1 MKDLSQSVQKRNQAE
16 TPKEKWIPIPKH
28 TIKDSVFTSLFQ
40 EKKYLLELYRT
51 LHPEDKKATED
62 SLRNITMKNVL
73 TDGIYND
80 LGFLAGDR
88 LLILVEAQT
97 TWTVN
102 IILRALLYLA
112 QTYQDYFNREKAD
125 LYRSKKVKV
134 PKPEL
139 YVIYTG
145 RRGNRPERISLTKEF
160 FRGEECALEVTIQ
173 VLYGDPA
180 WEDTTT
186 NDKTELDI
194 IQQYIFF
201 TKVYN
206 EQLVKYKRTK
216 KAITET
222 IRICKEQNVLKEY
235 LESREKEVVDIMS
248 TLFDEERILQIH
260 IENRVKEAAERAAR
274 KAAKAAAKAA
284 AKKAAK
290 EVEEVKEEARIEAKI
305 EAKKE
310 AEEAAKKMLK
320 TGKLTIEEIA
330 DCLTGLSAED
340 VERIKE
346 KLEQKV

>member
-1 MKDLSQSVQKRNQAE
+1 MCVC
-16 TPKEKWIPIPKH
+16 
-28 TIKDSVFTSLFQ
+28 
-40 EKKYLLELYRT
+40 
-51 LHPEDKKATED
+51 
-62 SLRNITMKNVL
+62 
-73 TDGIYND
+73 
-80 LGFLAGDR
+80 
-88 LLILVEAQT
+88 
-97 TWTVN
+97 
-102 IILRALLYLA
+102 
-112 QTYQDYFNREKAD
+112 
-125 LYRSKKVKV
+125 
-134 PKPEL
+134 
-139 YVIYTG
+139 TG
-145 RRGNRPERISLTKEF
+145 AF
-160 FRGEECALEVTIQ
+160 F
-173 VLYGDPA
+173 
-180 WEDTTT
+180 
-186 NDKTELDI
+186 
-194 IQQYIFF
+194 
-201 TKVYN
+201 
-206 EQLVKYKRTK
+206 EQLGKYKRTK

-222 IRICKEQNVLKEY
+222 IRICKERNVLKEY

-274 KAAKAAAKAA
+274 KAAKAA

>member
-1 MKDLSQSVQKRNQAE
+1 M
-16 TPKEKWIPIPKH
+16 
-28 TIKDSVFTSLFQ
+28 
-40 EKKYLLELYRT
+40 
-51 LHPEDKKATED
+51 
-62 SLRNITMKNVL
+62 
-73 TDGIYND
+73 
-80 LGFLAGDR
+80 
-88 LLILVEAQT
+88 
-97 TWTVN
+97 
-102 IILRALLYLA
+102 
-112 QTYQDYFNREKAD
+112 
-125 LYRSKKVKV
+125 
-134 PKPEL
+134 
-139 YVIYTG
+139 
-145 RRGNRPERISLTKEF
+145 
-160 FRGEECALEVTIQ
+160 
-173 VLYGDPA
+173 
-180 WEDTTT
+180 
-186 NDKTELDI
+186 
-194 IQQYIFF
+194 
-201 TKVYN
+201 
-206 EQLVKYKRTK
+206 KYKRTK

-330 DCLTGLSAED
+330 DCLTGLSVED